1 MLAPGHESEF
11 IFWLKCFGMIP
22 NNQICKNAA
31 FNQDCNKAMSWVN
44 YRAHDLYQWKCNNCS
59 EKKSI
64 REGSV
69 FSDVKCN
76 FNNVIRV
83 LLGWCKSY
91 DYESLAA
98 ILGKFVDC
106 ISEIY

>member
-1 MLAPGHESEF
+1 
-11 IFWLKCFGMIP
+11 
-22 NNQICKNAA
+22 
-31 FNQDCNKAMSWVN
+31 MSWVN